1 LRFSELKKMAVFSK
15 DMKRIGKVA
24 DVELDLEASRIK
36 ALMVKVNG
44 EEAKRIWKGILSLRS
59 PKISV
64 PIELVDTAKDAV
76 QLQYDLKK
84 LKDYVK
90 RI

>member
-1 LRFSELKKMAVFSK
+1 MRFSELKKMPVFSK

-24 DVELDLEASRIK
+24 DVELDLEGSRIK
-36 ALMVKVNG
+36 ALEVKVDG
-44 EEAKRIWKGILSLRS
+44 EEAKSIWKGLLSLRS

-64 PIELVDTAKDAV
+64 PIELVGIAKDAV
-76 QLQYDLKK
+76 QLQYELGR

-90 RI
+90 RV

>member
-1 LRFSELKKMAVFSK
+1 LRFSELKKMPVFSK

-24 DVELDLEASRIK
+24 NVELDLEASRIK
-36 ALMVKVNG
+36 ALEVKVDG

-64 PIELVDTAKDAV
+64 PIELVDIAKDAV
-76 QLQYDLKK
+76 QLQYDLGR
-84 LKDYVK
+84 LKEYVR